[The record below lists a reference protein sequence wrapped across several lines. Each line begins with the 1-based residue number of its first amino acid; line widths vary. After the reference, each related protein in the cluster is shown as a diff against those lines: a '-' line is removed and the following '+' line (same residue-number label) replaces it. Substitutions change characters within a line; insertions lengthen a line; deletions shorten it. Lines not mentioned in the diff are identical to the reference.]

1 MLTMMTF
8 AVGEK
13 GKTMDEYIR
22 KQTVLNMIDD
32 VQFGNI
38 TNKLSRLHEA
48 VNSYPPVD
56 VVEVVRCIDCKYRP
70 YGEEHDYVFPL
81 EYRCPCQCDDNWH
94 SWMPKDDF
102 FCGNGERKTN
112 E

>member
-1 MLTMMTF
+1 MTS
-8 AVGEK
+8 AHTEK
-13 GKTMDEYIR
+13 GKPMNEYIR

-32 VQFGNI
+32 VEFGNI

-70 YGEEHDYVFPL
+70 YGEEHDYQFPQD
-81 EYRCPCQCDDNWH
+81 YRCPCQCDDNWY
-94 SWMPKDDF
+94 SWMPDDDF
-102 FCGNGERKTN
+102 FCKNGERK
-112 E
+112 EEEK